1 VDHEVTVLCVDDQ
14 NLAREC
20 VVAILERAPGVR
32 VAAEARTVKGAI
44 ECFTGARPDVTLISL
59 KPRGLD
65 GLLAIRAIR
74 RVDPGARIVVY
85 ATDET
90 EAVYLALEAGATGFV
105 LKDAGAAD
113 LVRVITESHTR
124 NGRLRDDVRQ
134 ALEGRCGLSTLTPR
148 EVEVL
153 ELFSQGLRTKV
164 IAAALRISDHTVKV
178 HVKHAYKKLGVQ
190 GRAAALA
197 AAWRRGLVRRDAAP
211 HLASLKAGRH
221 LPVASFRL
229 PSRLSGAREVS
240 R

>member
-1 VDHEVTVLCVDDQ
+1 MTVLCVDDQ

-32 VAAEARTVKGAI
+32 VCAQARTITGAV
-44 ECFTGARPDVTLISL
+44 ECFTSARPDVTLISL

-74 RVDPGARIVVY
+74 RVEPGARIVVY

-90 EAVYLALEAGATGFV
+90 EAVYRALEAGASGFV
-105 LKDAGAAD
+105 FKDAGAAD

-124 NGRLRDDVRQ
+124 NGRLQDDVRRTLD
-134 ALEGRCGLSTLTPR
+134 ARRGPPTLTPR

-178 HVKHAYKKLGVQ
+178 HVKHTYKKLGVQ

-197 AAWRRGLVRRDAAP
+197 AAWRRGLVRRD
-211 HLASLKAGRH
+211 RV
-221 LPVASFRL
+221 LPAF
-229 PSRLSGAREVS
+229 SGAREAS